1 MTDEKK
7 TDDELIEIELDDVEL
22 EHAGGGSTVGAY
34 ASADLRTITIKLP
47 EPLKD
52 TDTRKFGFRGRISRK
67 R

>member
-1 MTDEKK
+1 MTDEEKQ
-7 TDDELIEIELDDVEL
+7 DDGTVEIELDDLEL
-22 EHAGGGSTVGAY
+22 EHVAGGSTVGAY

-52 TDTRKFGFRGRISRK
+52 TQNFGFRGKMRRK